1 MIQVENVTLRYGQRT
16 VLDRFSLV
24 LPETGITILRGP
36 SGCGKTT
43 LLRLLAGLEQPE
55 EGSISGVAPGETAFL
70 FQEDRLFPWRTARQ
84 QLTDVLPRQRRG
96 EWQRWLALTELEGE
110 GERYPAQLSG
120 GMAQRAAIARALA
133 AGAPVLLLDEP
144 FSALDTLTKSAI
156 HDWYL
161 DVMERIRLSTL
172 FITHD
177 IDEAIL
183 LSDRIYLLTG
193 KPGRVTDEIVIREP
207 KPRRKDF
214 NLTPEF
220 LAYKKRILERL

>member
-16 VLDRFSLV
+16 VLDRFSLT
-24 LPETGITILRGP
+24 LPETGVTILRGP

-96 EWQRWLALTELEGE
+96 EWQKWLSLTELEGE

-120 GMAQRAAIARALA
+120 GMARRLALA
-133 AGAPVLLLDEP
+133 RCLALGGRLYLMDEP
-144 FSALDTLTKSAI
+144 FSGVDTDRARLQAWGLVSRLWTEEGVLQAVCYDKKPTVE
-156 HDWYL
+156 L
-161 DVMERIRLSTL
+161 PLKLRIVR
-172 FITHD
+172 
-177 IDEAIL
+177 
-183 LSDRIYLLTG
+183 
-193 KPGRVTDEIVIREP
+193 
-207 KPRRKDF
+207 
-214 NLTPEF
+214 
-220 LAYKKRILERL
+220 